1 MAKLVEAETGSG
13 TVLFEVEE
21 LPGERTERVSR
32 RGHNVVAEL
41 DERLDDAISTIR
53 PAAESIFEAFG
64 QLGPDTV
71 SVEFGLKLDAEAGAI
86 IAKTGVSGHFT
97 VSLTWTP
104 SMTQPNT

>member
-53 PAAESIFEAFG
+53 PAAES
-64 QLGPDTV
+64 
-71 SVEFGLKLDAEAGAI
+71 VEFGLKLDAEAGAI